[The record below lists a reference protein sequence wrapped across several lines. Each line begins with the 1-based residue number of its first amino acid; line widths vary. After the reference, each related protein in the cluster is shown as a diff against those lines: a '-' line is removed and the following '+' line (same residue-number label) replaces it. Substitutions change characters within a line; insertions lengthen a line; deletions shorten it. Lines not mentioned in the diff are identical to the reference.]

1 MPNNYET
8 LNGVSSEAVQARTGK
23 TWAGWVKALDA
34 EGCRKMNHKEI
45 VAVVSGKFGIGAWWQ
60 QMVTVAYEQARGLR
74 EKHER
79 PEGYSVSASK
89 TIAARASALFKA
101 WNDSKIR
108 YKWLADPITIRKAT
122 PGKSLRLTWSD
133 GKSSISVNLYAKGE
147 GKSQV
152 TVQHEKIAN
161 AKEAAKLKKFWGE
174 KVEKLKELVEK

>member
-1 MPNNYET
+1 MFSSRLHWDSPPNP
-8 LNGVSSEAVQARTGK
+8 LLEALAAKRAAGAEILDLTESNPTRAGFDYSQLDLPTGL
-23 TWAGWVKALDA
+23 AHPDA
-34 EGCRKMNHKEI
+34 TRYQP
-45 VAVVSGKFGIGAWWQ
+45 SP
-60 QMVTVAYEQARGLR
+60 RGLR